1 MRALPLSWVLCC
13 FLFSSSHATAD
24 TDRSQLRSVIDNAVR
39 PVIEQYDVPG
49 MAIAITKDGERYF
62 YHAGVI
68 SRETRQPVTSN
79 TLFEIGSISK
89 TFTAML
95 ATYAQQDGKL
105 SLDDKLSKY
114 LSALSGSSF
123 EHISLL
129 DLATHTAGGLPLQV
143 PDAIR
148 SNEQLMDYLRQWRP
162 AFGAGTHR
170 TYSNIS
176 IGLLGLVAAASMRLS
191 FEDAIEKKL
200 FPGLGM
206 THSYIRVPAD
216 RTQQYAQGYTRK
228 DAPVRLNPGVL
239 ASEAYGVKSS
249 AADMIRFI
257 EANMQMLALDPKL
270 QMALTD
276 THTGYFK
283 AGDMTQGLI
292 WEQYPYPVDLEQL
305 LSGNSDAMVFEPTP
319 VTSLD
324 TPSPSAANVMINKT
338 GSTNGFA
345 AYVAFIPAKRLGIVM
360 LANKNYPVVARV
372 TAAYRI
378 LTALDK
384 QMTDTR

>member
-1 MRALPLSWVLCC
+1 MRALPLFWILCC
-13 FLFSSSHATAD
+13 FLFGSSHATAD
-24 TDRSQLRSVIDNAVR
+24 TDRSQLRSIIDNAVR

-49 MAIAITKDGERYF
+49 MAIAVTKDGERYF
-62 YHAGVI
+62 YHAGVM
-68 SRETRQPVTSN
+68 SRETRHPITSN
-79 TLFEIGSISK
+79 TLFELGSISK
-89 TFTAML
+89 TFTATL

-105 SLDDKLSKY
+105 SLDDKISKH
-114 LSALSGSSF
+114 LPALSGSSF

-129 DLATHTAGGLPLQV
+129 NLATHTAGGLPLQV
-143 PDAIR
+143 PDDIR
-148 SNEQLMDYLRQWRP
+148 SNDQLMNYLRQWRP

-170 TYSNIS
+170 SYSNIS
-176 IGLLGLVAAASMRLS
+176 IGLLGVVAAASMRLP

-216 RTQQYAQGYTRK
+216 RTQHYAQGYTRK

-270 QMALTD
+270 QRALTD
-276 THTGYFK
+276 THAGYFK
-283 AGDMTQGLI
+283 AGDMTQDLI
-292 WEQYPYPVDLEQL
+292 WEQYPYPIDLKQV
-305 LSGNSDAMVFEPTP
+305 LSGNSDAMVYESTP
-319 VTSLD
+319 VTSLNGSMPLA
-324 TPSPSAANVMINKT
+324 TNVMINKT

-345 AYVAFIPAKRLGIVM
+345 AYVAFIPAKKLGIVM
-360 LANKNYPVVARV
+360 LANKNYPAAARV

-384 QMTDTR
+384 QMTGAR